1 MLGSSLMS
9 ADVFSP
15 ALKAQYLTQTIT
27 HVPPFERNLNKTEA
41 SIKPEAGGLIAIAG
55 KKKKLT

>member
-1 MLGSSLMS
+1 MS

-15 ALKAQYLTQTIT
+15 SLKAQYLSQSMT

-41 SIKPEAGGLIAIAG
+41 SIRPEAGGLIAIAQ